1 MDKSAIRFD
10 RQYRTVASEGYNV
23 RRENERIGRLDL
35 HFTAQSVH
43 GTLVLLEDVSEQ
55 DILVL
60 IEHADESLVLSAEVP
75 RDDFYV
81 TAFRGEEI
89 GFYSDD
95 FQAERGGGVA
105 VRQASSVDETLSGQ
119 AEPNSA

>member
-1 MDKSAIRFD
+1 M
-10 RQYRTVASEGYNV
+10 
-23 RRENERIGRLDL
+23 
-35 HFTAQSVH
+35 
-43 GTLVLLEDVSEQ
+43 LLEDVSEQ

-105 VRQASSVDETLSGQ
+105 VRRAGSVDETLGG
-119 AEPNSA
+119 